1 MPRCIRSLLT
11 GNIYNSSPFLYNET
25 MNLERTCLRK
35 IVRLALAE
43 DRVDCDVTTD
53 SLPEY
58 DGPASA
64 RVIAKAA
71 GVISGLE
78 AFVETFR
85 MIDDTVVVRID
96 RVDGSEVRPGEVIA
110 EIEGRQS
117 SILKAERTA
126 LNFLQHLSGVATLT
140 RRFVEKIKPCPPVL
154 LDTRKTT
161 PGLRYLEK
169 KAVRDG
175 NGSNHRLNLEQM
187 ALIKDNHIE
196 MAGSIAAAVGAVR
209 MRHPEKE
216 IEVEVRT
223 LDELGQALAV
233 GVEMIMLDNFDSAMI
248 DKAVGMAGKN
258 ARLEISGNVDL
269 DHVGTLARSGVDFIS
284 VGALTHSAPALDI
297 SLKISG
303 K

>member
-1 MPRCIRSLLT
+1 
-11 GNIYNSSPFLYNET
+11 
-25 MNLERTCLRK
+25 MNFERACLRR

-43 DRVDCDVTTD
+43 DRVDRDVTTD
-53 SLPEY
+53 SLREY

-64 RVIAKAA
+64 RVIAKAT

-85 MIDDTVVVRID
+85 MIDPAVVVRID
-96 RVDGSEVRPGEVIA
+96 RADGSEVRPGEVIA
-110 EIEGRQS
+110 EIEGKQS

-140 RRFVEKIKPCPPVL
+140 RRFVEKMKPSPAVL

-209 MRHPEKE
+209 MKHPGKE

-223 LDELGQALAV
+223 LDELRQALAI
-233 GVEMIMLDNFDSAMI
+233 GVEMIMLDNFDFALI
-248 DKAVGMAGKN
+248 GKAVGMAEKK
-258 ARLEISGNVDL
+258 AKLEISGNVDL
-269 DHVGTLARSGVDFIS
+269 NHVGALASSGVDFIS
-284 VGALTHSAPALDI
+284 VGVLTHSAPALDI

>member
-1 MPRCIRSLLT
+1 MD
-11 GNIYNSSPFLYNET
+11 F
-25 MNLERTCLRK
+25 ERECLRK

-43 DRVDCDVTTD
+43 DRVDFDVTTD
-53 SLPEY
+53 SLREY
-58 DGPASA
+58 DGPAAA
-64 RVIAKAA
+64 RVMAKTD
-71 GVISGLE
+71 GVVSGLD

-85 MIDDTVVVRID
+85 MVDDSVAMRKSKG
-96 RVDGSEVRPGEVIA
+96 DGSEVRAGEVIL
-110 EIEGRQS
+110 EIEGKLS

-140 RRFVEKIKPCPPVL
+140 RRFVERIKSSGTVL

-161 PGLRYLEK
+161 PGMRYLEK

-209 MRHPEKE
+209 MKHPGEK

-223 LDELGQALAV
+223 LDELGQALAI
-233 GVEMIMLDNFDSAMI
+233 GVEMIMLDNFDFAMI
-248 DKAVGMAGKN
+248 EKAIVMAGKK
-258 ARLEISGNVDL
+258 AKLEISGNVDL
-269 DHVGTLARSGVDFIS
+269 DHVGDLARSGVDFIS

>member
-1 MPRCIRSLLT
+1 
-11 GNIYNSSPFLYNET
+11 
-25 MNLERTCLRK
+25 MNLERACLRK

-53 SLPEY
+53 SMTEY

-64 RVIAKAA
+64 RVMAKAA
-71 GVISGLE
+71 GVISGME

-85 MIDDTVVVRID
+85 MIDDTVVIRID
-96 RVDGSEVRPGEVIA
+96 RTDGSEVRPGEVIA
-110 EIEGRQS
+110 EIEGKQS

-140 RRFVEKIKPCPPVL
+140 RRFVEKMQSCPTVL

-209 MRHPEKE
+209 MKHPEKE

-223 LDELGQALAV
+223 LDELGQALAI

-248 DKAVGMAGKN
+248 TEAVAVAGGK

-269 DHVGTLARSGVDFIS
+269 DHVGILACSGVDFIS

-297 SLKISG
+297 SLKISRDR
-303 K
+303 

>member
-1 MPRCIRSLLT
+1 MD
-11 GNIYNSSPFLYNET
+11 F
-25 MNLERTCLRK
+25 ERECLRK

-53 SLPEY
+53 SLREY
-58 DGPASA
+58 DGPAAA

-85 MIDDTVVVRID
+85 MIDDAVVCRIH
-96 RVDGSEVRPGEVIA
+96 RADGSVVRPGEVVA
-110 EIEGRQS
+110 EIEGKQS

-140 RRFVEKIKPCPPVL
+140 RRFVERIKPSPTIL

-187 ALIKDNHIE
+187 ALIKDNHIV

-209 MRHPEKE
+209 MKHPGKK

-223 LDELGQALAV
+223 LDELGQALAI
-233 GVEMIMLDNFDSAMI
+233 GVEMIMLDNFDFAMI
-248 DKAVGMAGKN
+248 GKAVVMAGKK
-258 ARLEISGNVDL
+258 AKLEISGNVDL
-269 DHVGTLARSGVDFIS
+269 DHVGALAHSGVDFIS